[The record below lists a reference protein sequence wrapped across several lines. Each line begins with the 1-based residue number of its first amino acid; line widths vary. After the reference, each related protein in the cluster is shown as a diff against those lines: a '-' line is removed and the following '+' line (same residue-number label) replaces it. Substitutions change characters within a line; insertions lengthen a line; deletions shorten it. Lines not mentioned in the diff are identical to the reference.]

1 MFETILYTIMIGMI
15 YFIIFGSIALWVLN
29 YLIEQFEEMA
39 KLGLSFGEIV
49 IMLGVFFIIGAM
61 FA

>member
-1 MFETILYTIMIGMI
+1 MI

-39 KLGLSFGEIV
+39 KLDLSFGEIV

>member
-39 KLGLSFGEIV
+39 KLDLSFGEIV